1 MKQLAVFCL
10 TGLALLG
17 CSDNGSDNDSSP
29 PASPPA
35 TQDTSNPLVG
45 AWQNGEQILVLE
57 ENGDFYL
64 PADNQRQGLTWEN
77 DDGTFTFR
85 YLDNSRL
92 AVETQSGNG
101 EQQQDTL
108 SLSPSA
114 PITGED
120 EPAQSPVFNGDYQR
134 ANDAVGHLSGKVE
147 LPEDSELPDKAVLTV
162 SLLTSDDDT
171 VIRRL
176 IPLTSDALS
185 QSFRLY
191 YPATSVNAD
200 SAYQV
205 SSQILAD
212 GGLFFQSEPTP
223 LEFKRGQFADITLPL
238 SAVMTASETL
248 RGALVYQ
255 YGTTS
260 LILCNSDRRLQLAG
274 PQRDDL
280 IDAFEAAREYP
291 LQPRVATVSGLLRK
305 VPGAQEGSTQN
316 GVIVESYSLESGDD
330 NCRLPGAELANTR
343 WQLSALGDEI
353 VDADS
358 EQQPY
363 LTLDNDGKVHGHAG
377 CNGLNGSYQHNG
389 DALSFGAIATTRKA
403 CPDMEG
409 EQAFLQA
416 LKAASGY
423 RIDGELLTLFDDND
437 QPLAGFQAIAL

>member
-114 PITGED
+114 PTTGED

-205 SSQILAD
+205 TSQILAD

-330 NCRLPGAELANTR
+330 NCRLPGAELTNTR

-353 VDADS
+353 IDANS

>member
-1 MKQLAVFCL
+1 MKQFAVLCL

-17 CSDNGSDNDSSP
+17 CSDNDSA

-35 TQDTSNPLVG
+35 TQDTGNPLVG
-45 AWQNGEQILVLE
+45 AWQNGKQILVLE

-77 DDGTFTFR
+77 NDATFTFR

-101 EQQQDTL
+101 EQQQDIL
-108 SLSPSA
+108 SLSPSSPA
-114 PITGED
+114 TGED
-120 EPAQSPVFNGDYQR
+120 EPAESPVFNGDYQR

-147 LPEDSELPDKAVLTV
+147 LPEGSELPDKAVLTV

-185 QSFRLY
+185 HPFRLY
-191 YPATSVNAD
+191 YPATAVNAESD
-200 SAYQV
+200 YQV
-205 SSQILAD
+205 NSQILAD

-248 RGALVYQ
+248 RGTLVHQ

-260 LILCNSDRRLQLAG
+260 LILCNTDRRLQLAG

-316 GVIVESYSLESGDD
+316 GIIVESYSLENGND
-330 NCRLPGAELANTR
+330 NCRLPDADLTNTR
-343 WQLSALGDEI
+343 WQLSALGDDI
-353 VDADS
+353 LDANR

-363 LTLDNDGKVHGHAG
+363 LTLDSDGKVHGNAG
-377 CNGLNGSYQHNG
+377 CNGLNGSYEQKG
-389 DALSFGAIATTRKA
+389 ESLTFGPLATTRKA

-416 LKAASGY
+416 LKAVSGF

>member
-1 MKQLAVFCL
+1 MKQFVVLCL

-17 CSDNGSDNDSSP
+17 CSDNDSRTPPISSP
-29 PASPPA
+29 A
-35 TQDTSNPLVG
+35 TSDTSNPLVG
-45 AWQNGEQILVLE
+45 AWQNGEQTLVLE

-64 PADNQRQGLTWEN
+64 PADNQRQGLSWEN
-77 DDGTFTFR
+77 TDGTFTFR

-92 AVETQSGNG
+92 AVETQSARG

-108 SLSPSA
+108 SLSPATPS
-114 PITGED
+114 TGEQEQTD
-120 EPAQSPVFNGDYQR
+120 SPLFTGDYQR
-134 ANDAVGHLSGKVE
+134 ANSAVGHLSGKVE

-162 SLLTSDDDT
+162 SLLTSNDEA

-185 QSFRLY
+185 QPFRLY
-191 YPATSVNAD
+191 YPASAVNAD
-200 SAYQV
+200 SDYQV
-205 SSQILAD
+205 RSQILAD

-223 LEFKRGQFADITLPL
+223 LDFTRGQFADITLPL

-280 IDAFEAAREYP
+280 IDAYEAAREYP
-291 LQPRVATVSGLLRK
+291 LQPRVTTVSGLLRK
-305 VPGAQEGSTQN
+305 VPGEQEGSTQS
-316 GVIVESYSLESGDD
+316 GVIVESFSLESGYDD
-330 NCRLPGAELANTR
+330 CRLPGAELTNTR
-343 WQLSALGDEI
+343 WQLSALGDKTL
-353 VDADS
+353 DAS
-358 EQQPY
+358 QQQPY
-363 LTLDNDGKVHGHAG
+363 LTLDGEGNVHGNAG
-377 CNGLNGSYQHNG
+377 CNGLNGSYQLN
-389 DALSFGAIATTRKA
+389 DDTLSFGTIATTRKA
-403 CPDMEG
+403 CPDMAG

-416 LKAASGY
+416 LKAASSF
-423 RIDGELLTLFDDND
+423 RIDGELLTLFDDNN

>member
-114 PITGED
+114 PTTGED

-330 NCRLPGAELANTR
+330 NCRLPGAELTNTR
-343 WQLSALGDEI
+343 WQLRALGDEI
-353 VDADS
+353 VDANS

-363 LTLDNDGKVHGHAG
+363 LTLDNGGKVHGHAG

>member
-1 MKQLAVFCL
+1 MKQFAILCL
-10 TGLALLG
+10 TGLTLLG
-17 CSDNGSDNDSSP
+17 CSDNDSTP
-29 PASPPA
+29 VSPPA
-35 TQDTSNPLVG
+35 TQDTGNPLVG

-92 AVETQSGNG
+92 AVETQSGKG
-101 EQQQDTL
+101 EQQQDIL
-108 SLSPSA
+108 SLSPSTPA
-114 PITGED
+114 TGEA
-120 EPAQSPVFNGDYQR
+120 EPAESPLFNGDYQR
-134 ANDAVGHLSGKVE
+134 ANNTVGHLSGKVE

-162 SLLTSDDDT
+162 SLLTPSNDT

-176 IPLTSDALS
+176 IPLTNDALS
-185 QSFRLY
+185 QPFRLY
-191 YPATSVNAD
+191 YPANSVNAE
-200 SAYQV
+200 SNYQV

-212 GGLFFQSEPTP
+212 GGLFFQSESTP
-223 LEFKRGQFADITLPL
+223 LVFSRGQFADITLPL
-238 SAVMTASETL
+238 NAVMTASETL

-316 GVIVESYSLESGDD
+316 GIIVESYSLENGGD
-330 NCRLPGAELANTR
+330 NCRLPGAELTNTR
-343 WQLSALGDEI
+343 WQLSALGDDI
-353 VDADS
+353 LDADG
-358 EQQPY
+358 EQSPY
-363 LTLDNDGKVHGHAG
+363 LTLNNEGKVLGHAG
-377 CNGLNGSYQHNG
+377 CNSLNGSYQQDG
-389 DALSFGAIATTRKA
+389 ETLSFGPIATTRKA
-403 CPDMEG
+403 CPEMEG

-416 LKAASGY
+416 LKATSRF
-423 RIDGELLTLFDDND
+423 RIDGELLTLFDDNN

>member
-17 CSDNGSDNDSSP
+17 CSDNDTSP

-35 TQDTSNPLVG
+35 TEDTSNPLVG

-64 PADNQRQGLTWEN
+64 PADSQRQGLTWEN
-77 DDGTFTFR
+77 DDSGFAFR

-92 AVETQSGNG
+92 AVETQHTSG

-108 SLSPSA
+108 SLSPA
-114 PITGED
+114 PPSDGEEQQVD
-120 EPAQSPVFNGDYQR
+120 SPLFSGDYQR
-134 ANDAVGHLSGKVE
+134 ANDAVGHLSGKVK
-147 LPEDSELPDKAVLTV
+147 LPENSELPDKAVLTV
-162 SLLTSDDDT
+162 SLLTSNDDT

-176 IPLTSDALS
+176 IPLTSDALN
-185 QSFRLY
+185 QPFRLY
-191 YPATSVNAD
+191 YPATAVNTD
-200 SAYQV
+200 NTYQV

-212 GGLFFQSEPTP
+212 GGLFFQSEATP
-223 LEFKRGQFADITLPL
+223 LKFNRGQFADITLPL
-238 SAVMTASETL
+238 SAVMTASESL

-260 LILCNSDRRLQLAG
+260 LILCNTDRRLQLAG

-316 GVIVESYSLESGDD
+316 GIIVESYSLESGND
-330 NCRLPGAELANTR
+330 NCRLPGANLTNTR
-343 WQLSALGDEI
+343 WRLSALGDEI
-353 VDADS
+353 VDANS

-363 LTLDNDGKVHGHAG
+363 LTLDSDGKVHGNAG
-377 CNGLNGSYQHNG
+377 CNGLNGSYQHDDNS
-389 DALSFGAIATTRKA
+389 LSFGPIATTRKA
-403 CPDMEG
+403 CPEMEG

-423 RIDGELLTLFDDND
+423 RIDGELLTLFDDNN

>member
-64 PADNQRQGLTWEN
+64 PADNQRQGLSWEN
-77 DDGTFTFR
+77 TDGTFTFR

-92 AVETQSGNG
+92 AVETQSARG

-108 SLSPSA
+108 SLSPATPS
-114 PITGED
+114 TGEQEQTD
-120 EPAQSPVFNGDYQR
+120 SPLFTGDYQR
-134 ANDAVGHLSGKVE
+134 ANSAVGHLSGKVE

-162 SLLTSDDDT
+162 SLLTRNDEA

-185 QSFRLY
+185 QPFRLY
-191 YPATSVNAD
+191 YPASAVNAD
-200 SAYQV
+200 SDYQV
-205 SSQILAD
+205 RSQILAD

-223 LEFKRGQFADITLPL
+223 LDFTRGQFADITLPL

-316 GVIVESYSLESGDD
+316 GIIVESYSLESGND
-330 NCRLPGAELANTR
+330 NCRLPGAELTNTR

-353 VDADS
+353 VDAVGVVGDGDQS
-358 EQQPY
+358 ADLVDGDGARVEDGITRSTRADDQPEW
-363 LTLDNDGKVHGHAG
+363 D
-377 CNGLNGSYQHNG
+377 
-389 DALSFGAIATTRKA
+389 DALVGCGRRAAGASKNLERSRALARS
-403 CPDMEG
+403 
-409 EQAFLQA
+409 QA
-416 LKAASGY
+416 
-423 RIDGELLTLFDDND
+423 
-437 QPLAGFQAIAL
+437 

>member
-1 MKQLAVFCL
+1 MKQFAVLCL
-10 TGLALLG
+10 TGLTLLG
-17 CSDNGSDNDSSP
+17 CSDNDSST

-35 TQDTSNPLVG
+35 TQDTGNPLVG

-108 SLSPSA
+108 SLSPSS
-114 PITGED
+114 PSNGD
-120 EPAQSPVFNGDYQR
+120 EEQADSPLFTGDYQR
-134 ANDAVGHLSGKVE
+134 ANSAVGHLSGKVE

-162 SLLTSDDDT
+162 SLLTSNDEA

-185 QSFRLY
+185 QPFRLY
-191 YPATSVNAD
+191 YPATAVNAD

-212 GGLFFQSEPTP
+212 GGLFFQSEATP
-223 LEFKRGQFADITLPL
+223 LVFSRGQFADITLPL

-248 RGALVYQ
+248 RGALVHQ

-260 LILCNSDRRLQLAG
+260 LILCNTDRRLQLAG

-316 GVIVESYSLESGDD
+316 GIIVESYSLESGND
-330 NCRLPGAELANTR
+330 NCRLPGAELTNTR
-343 WQLSALGDEI
+343 WQLSALGDGI
-353 VDADS
+353 VDANS
-358 EQQPY
+358 EQLPY
-363 LTLDNDGKVHGHAG
+363 LTLDNEGKVHGHAG
-377 CNGLNGSYQHNG
+377 CNGLNGSYRHDDNS
-389 DALSFGAIATTRKA
+389 LSFGPIATTRKA

-416 LKAASGY
+416 LKAATSF
-423 RIDGELLTLFDDND
+423 RIDGELLTLFDDNN

>member
-1 MKQLAVFCL
+1 MKQFAILCL

-17 CSDNGSDNDSSP
+17 CSDNDST

-35 TQDTSNPLVG
+35 TQDTGNPLVG
-45 AWQNGEQILVLE
+45 AWQNDEQILVLE

-77 DDGTFTFR
+77 NDGSFAFR

-92 AVETQSGNG
+92 AVETQRASG

-108 SLSPSA
+108 SLSPST
-114 PITGED
+114 PSDGEEEQTD
-120 EPAQSPVFNGDYQR
+120 TPLFSGDYQR

-147 LPEDSELPDKAVLTV
+147 LPENSELPDKAVLTV
-162 SLLTSDDDT
+162 SLLTSNDNT

-185 QSFRLY
+185 QPFRLY
-191 YPATSVNAD
+191 YPATAVNAD
-200 SAYQV
+200 NTYQV

-212 GGLFFQSEPTP
+212 GGLFFQSEATP
-223 LEFKRGQFADITLPL
+223 LEFNRGQFTDITLPL

-248 RGALVYQ
+248 RGALVHQ

-260 LILCNSDRRLQLAG
+260 LILCNTDRRLQLAG

-280 IDAFEAAREYP
+280 IDAYEATREYP
-291 LQPRVATVSGLLRK
+291 LQPRVTTISGLLRK

-316 GVIVESYSLESGDD
+316 GIIVESYSLENGND
-330 NCRLPGAELANTR
+330 NCRLPGADLTNTR

-353 VDADS
+353 LDKHREQSPFLILDS
-358 EQQPY
+358 E
-363 LTLDNDGKVHGHAG
+363 GKVRGHAG
-377 CNGLNGSYQHNG
+377 CNGLNGSYQHDDN
-389 DALSFGAIATTRKA
+389 ALSFGPIATTRKA
-403 CPDMEG
+403 CPEMKG

-416 LKAASGY
+416 LKAAQSF
-423 RIDGELLTLFDDND
+423 RIDGELLTLFDDNN

>member
-1 MKQLAVFCL
+1 MKQFAILCL
-10 TGLALLG
+10 TGLTLLG
-17 CSDNGSDNDSSP
+17 CSDNDSTP
-29 PASPPA
+29 VSPPA
-35 TQDTSNPLVG
+35 TQDTGNPLVG

-92 AVETQSGNG
+92 AVETQSGKG
-101 EQQQDTL
+101 EQQQDIL
-108 SLSPSA
+108 SLSPSTPA
-114 PITGED
+114 TGEA
-120 EPAQSPVFNGDYQR
+120 EPAESPLFNGDYQR
-134 ANDAVGHLSGKVE
+134 ANNTVGHLSGKVE

-162 SLLTSDDDT
+162 SLLTPSNDT

-176 IPLTSDALS
+176 IPLTNDALS
-185 QSFRLY
+185 QPFRLY
-191 YPATSVNAD
+191 YPANSVNAE
-200 SAYQV
+200 SNYQV

-212 GGLFFQSEPTP
+212 GGLFFQSESTP
-223 LEFKRGQFADITLPL
+223 LVFSRGQFADITLPL

-316 GVIVESYSLESGDD
+316 GIIVESYSLENGSD
-330 NCRLPGAELANTR
+330 NCRLPGAELTNTR
-343 WQLSALGDEI
+343 WQLSALGDDI
-353 VDADS
+353 LDADG
-358 EQQPY
+358 EQSPY
-363 LTLDNDGKVHGHAG
+363 LTLDSEGKVLGHAG
-377 CNGLNGSYQHNG
+377 CNGLNGSYQQDG
-389 DALSFGAIATTRKA
+389 ETLSFGPIATTRKA
-403 CPDMEG
+403 CPEMEG

-416 LKAASGY
+416 LKATSRF
-423 RIDGELLTLFDDND
+423 RIDGELLPLFDDNN

>member
-17 CSDNGSDNDSSP
+17 CSDNDTSP

-35 TQDTSNPLVG
+35 TEDTSNPLVG

-64 PADNQRQGLTWEN
+64 PADSQRQGLTWEN
-77 DDGTFTFR
+77 DDSGFAFR

-92 AVETQSGNG
+92 AVETQHASG

-108 SLSPSA
+108 SLSPA
-114 PITGED
+114 PPSDGEEQQVD
-120 EPAQSPVFNGDYQR
+120 SPLFSGDYQR
-134 ANDAVGHLSGKVE
+134 ANDAVGHLSGKVK
-147 LPEDSELPDKAVLTV
+147 LPENSELPDKAVLTV
-162 SLLTSDDDT
+162 SLLTSNDDT

-176 IPLTSDALS
+176 IPLTSDALN
-185 QSFRLY
+185 QPFRLY
-191 YPATSVNAD
+191 YPATAVNTD
-200 SAYQV
+200 NTYQV

-212 GGLFFQSEPTP
+212 GGLFFQSEATP
-223 LEFKRGQFADITLPL
+223 LKFNRGRFADITLPL

-260 LILCNSDRRLQLAG
+260 LILCNTDRRLQLAG

-291 LQPRVATVSGLLRK
+291 LQPRVATVSGLPRK

-316 GVIVESYSLESGDD
+316 GIIVESYSLESGND
-330 NCRLPGAELANTR
+330 NCRLPGANLTNTR

-353 VDADS
+353 VDANS

-363 LTLDNDGKVHGHAG
+363 LTLDSDGKVHGNAG
-377 CNGLNGSYQHNG
+377 CNGLNGNYQHDDNS
-389 DALSFGAIATTRKA
+389 LSFGPIATTRKA

-423 RIDGELLTLFDDND
+423 RIDGELLTLFDDNN

>member
-1 MKQLAVFCL
+1 MKQFAVLCLAS
-10 TGLALLG
+10 LALLG
-17 CSDNGSDNDSSP
+17 CSDNGNDNGNTP

-35 TQDTSNPLVG
+35 TQNTGNPLVG

-114 PITGED
+114 PATGED
-120 EPAQSPVFNGDYQR
+120 EPAESPVFNGDYQR

-205 SSQILAD
+205 TSQILAD

-260 LILCNSDRRLQLAG
+260 LILCNTDRRLQLAG

-316 GVIVESYSLESGDD
+316 GIIVESYSLESGND
-330 NCRLPGAELANTR
+330 NCRLPGANLTNTR
-343 WQLSALGDEI
+343 WRLSALGDEI
-353 VDADS
+353 VDANS

-363 LTLDNDGKVHGHAG
+363 LTLDSDGKVHGNAG
-377 CNGLNGSYQHNG
+377 CNGLNGSYQHDDNS
-389 DALSFGAIATTRKA
+389 LSFGPIATTRKA

-437 QPLAGFQAIAL
+437 QPLVGFQAIVL

>member
-1 MKQLAVFCL
+1 MKQFAILCL
-10 TGLALLG
+10 TGLTLLG
-17 CSDNGSDNDSSP
+17 CSDNDSTP
-29 PASPPA
+29 VSPPA
-35 TQDTSNPLVG
+35 TQDTGNPLVG

-77 DDGTFTFR
+77 NDGTFTFR

-92 AVETQSGNG
+92 AVETQSGKG
-101 EQQQDTL
+101 EQQQDIL
-108 SLSPSA
+108 SLSPSTPA
-114 PITGED
+114 TGEA
-120 EPAQSPVFNGDYQR
+120 EPAESPLFNGDYQR
-134 ANDAVGHLSGKVE
+134 ANNTVGHLSGKVE

-162 SLLTSDDDT
+162 SLLTPSNDT

-176 IPLTSDALS
+176 IPLTNDALS
-185 QSFRLY
+185 QPFRLY
-191 YPATSVNAD
+191 YPANSVNAE
-200 SAYQV
+200 SNYQV
-205 SSQILAD
+205 SSQILSD
-212 GGLFFQSEPTP
+212 GGLFFQSESTP
-223 LEFKRGQFADITLPL
+223 LVFSRGQFADITLPL

-316 GVIVESYSLESGDD
+316 GIIVESYSLENGSD
-330 NCRLPGAELANTR
+330 NCRLPGAELTNTR
-343 WQLSALGDEI
+343 WQLSALGDDI
-353 VDADS
+353 LDADG
-358 EQQPY
+358 EQSPY
-363 LTLDNDGKVHGHAG
+363 LTLDSEGKVLGHAG
-377 CNGLNGSYQHNG
+377 CNGLNGSYQQDG
-389 DALSFGAIATTRKA
+389 ETLSFGPIATTRKA
-403 CPDMEG
+403 CPEMEG

-416 LKAASGY
+416 LKATSRF
-423 RIDGELLTLFDDND
+423 RIDGELLTLFDDNN

>member
-1 MKQLAVFCL
+1 MKQFAILCL
-10 TGLALLG
+10 TGLTLLG
-17 CSDNGSDNDSSP
+17 CSDNDSTP
-29 PASPPA
+29 VSPPA
-35 TQDTSNPLVG
+35 TQDTGNPLVG

-64 PADNQRQGLTWEN
+64 PADNQRQGLSWEN
-77 DDGTFTFR
+77 TDGTFTFR

-92 AVETQSGNG
+92 AVETQSGKG
-101 EQQQDTL
+101 EQQQDIL
-108 SLSPSA
+108 SLSPSTPA
-114 PITGED
+114 TGEA
-120 EPAQSPVFNGDYQR
+120 EPAESPLFNGDYQR
-134 ANDAVGHLSGKVE
+134 ANNTVGHLSGKVE

-162 SLLTSDDDT
+162 SLLTPSNDT

-176 IPLTSDALS
+176 IPLTNDALS
-185 QSFRLY
+185 QPFRLY
-191 YPATSVNAD
+191 YPANSVNAE
-200 SAYQV
+200 SNYQV

-212 GGLFFQSEPTP
+212 GGLFFQSESTP
-223 LEFKRGQFADITLPL
+223 LVFSRGQFADITLPL

-316 GVIVESYSLESGDD
+316 GIIVESYSLENGSD
-330 NCRLPGAELANTR
+330 NCRLPGAELTNTR
-343 WQLSALGDEI
+343 WQLSALGDDI
-353 VDADS
+353 LDADG
-358 EQQPY
+358 EQSPY
-363 LTLDNDGKVHGHAG
+363 LTLDSEGKVLGHAG
-377 CNGLNGSYQHNG
+377 CNGLNGSYQQDG
-389 DALSFGAIATTRKA
+389 ETLSFGPIATTRKA
-403 CPDMEG
+403 CPEMEG

-416 LKAASGY
+416 LKATSRF
-423 RIDGELLTLFDDND
+423 RIDGELLTLFDDNN

>member
-1 MKQLAVFCL
+1 MKQFAVLCL
-10 TGLALLG
+10 TSLTLLA
-17 CSDNGSDNDSSP
+17 CSDNDSTP
-29 PASPPA
+29 VSPPA
-35 TQDTSNPLVG
+35 TQETGNPLVG

-64 PADNQRQGLTWEN
+64 PADEQRQGLTWEN
-77 DDGTFTFR
+77 NDGTFTFR

-92 AVETQSGNG
+92 AVETQSGKG
-101 EQQQDTL
+101 EQQQDIL
-108 SLSPSA
+108 SLSPSTPA
-114 PITGED
+114 TGEA
-120 EPAQSPVFNGDYQR
+120 EPAESPLFNGDYQR
-134 ANDAVGHLSGKVE
+134 ANNTVGHLSGKVE

-162 SLLTSDDDT
+162 SLLTPSNDT

-176 IPLTSDALS
+176 IPLTNDALS
-185 QSFRLY
+185 QPFRLY
-191 YPATSVNAD
+191 YPANSVNAE
-200 SAYQV
+200 SNYQV

-212 GGLFFQSEPTP
+212 GGLFFQSESTP
-223 LEFKRGQFADITLPL
+223 LVFSRGQFADITLPL

-316 GVIVESYSLESGDD
+316 GIIVESYSLENGSD
-330 NCRLPGAELANTR
+330 NCRLPGAELTNTR
-343 WQLSALGDEI
+343 WQLSALGDDI
-353 VDADS
+353 LDADG
-358 EQQPY
+358 EQSPY
-363 LTLDNDGKVHGHAG
+363 LTLDSEGKVLGHAG
-377 CNGLNGSYQHNG
+377 CNGLNGSYQQDG
-389 DALSFGAIATTRKA
+389 ETLSFGPIATTRKA
-403 CPDMEG
+403 CPEMEG

-416 LKAASGY
+416 LKATSRF
-423 RIDGELLTLFDDND
+423 RIDGELLTLFDDNN

>member
-1 MKQLAVFCL
+1 MKQFAILCL
-10 TGLALLG
+10 TGLTLLG
-17 CSDNGSDNDSSP
+17 CSDNDSTP
-29 PASPPA
+29 VSPPA
-35 TQDTSNPLVG
+35 TQDTGNPLVG

-92 AVETQSGNG
+92 AVETQSGKG
-101 EQQQDTL
+101 EQQQDIL
-108 SLSPSA
+108 SLSPSTPA
-114 PITGED
+114 TGEA
-120 EPAQSPVFNGDYQR
+120 EPAESPLFNGDYQR
-134 ANDAVGHLSGKVE
+134 ANNTVGHLSGKVE

-162 SLLTSDDDT
+162 SLLTPSNDT

-176 IPLTSDALS
+176 IPLTNDALS
-185 QSFRLY
+185 QPFRLY
-191 YPATSVNAD
+191 YPANSVNAE
-200 SAYQV
+200 SNYQV

-212 GGLFFQSEPTP
+212 GGLFFQSESTP
-223 LEFKRGQFADITLPL
+223 LVFSRGQFADITLPL

-280 IDAFEAAREYP
+280 IDAYEAAREYP
-291 LQPRVATVSGLLRK
+291 LQPRVTTVSGLLRK
-305 VPGAQEGSTQN
+305 VPGEQEGSTQS
-316 GVIVESYSLESGDD
+316 GVIVESFSLESGYDD
-330 NCRLPGAELANTR
+330 CRLPGAELTNTR
-343 WQLSALGDEI
+343 WQLSALGDKTL
-353 VDADS
+353 DAS
-358 EQQPY
+358 QQQPY
-363 LTLDNDGKVHGHAG
+363 LTLDGEGNVHGNAG
-377 CNGLNGSYQHNG
+377 CNGLNGSYQLK
-389 DALSFGAIATTRKA
+389 DDTLSFGTIATTRKA
-403 CPDMEG
+403 CPDMAR

-416 LKAASGY
+416 LKAASGL
-423 RIDGELLTLFDDND
+423 RIDGELLTLFDDNN